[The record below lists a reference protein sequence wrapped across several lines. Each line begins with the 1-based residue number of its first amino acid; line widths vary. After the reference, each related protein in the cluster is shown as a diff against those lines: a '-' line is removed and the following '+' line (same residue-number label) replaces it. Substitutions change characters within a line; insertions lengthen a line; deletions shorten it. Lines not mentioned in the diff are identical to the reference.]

1 MNNNNQLL
9 NYEYI
14 FERKLIIMSADV
26 ETMFYVRETPW
37 HGLGVKVEKAL
48 SSRKALEIA
57 GLNWNVIQKP
67 IYTDDNVLIPSFKA
81 NVRESDGKILGVV
94 TDRYKI
100 VQNKEAFAFTDSLLG
115 EGVKY
120 ETAGSL
126 QGGKKVWLLANLPE
140 KYKIL
145 DDEVNSYM
153 VFSNSHDGTG
163 AIKVAMTPIRV
174 VCNNTL
180 NLALSSAKR
189 VWSANHTGNINAK
202 LDEAMKTLLLA
213 EHYMKNLNDEAE
225 VLSKVRLTDK
235 KVMNFVNELLPL
247 PEDASKIQE
256 KNITNL
262 RDDMKLRYF
271 DAPDLIYLPK
281 SAWRFVN
288 AVSDFST
295 HAAPVRKTLNY
306 KENLFA
312 KIVEGNPLI
321 DKAYDLVLNAA

>member
-115 EGVKY
+115 KGVKY

-225 VLSKVRLTDK
+225 VLSKVKLTDK

-271 DAPDLIYLPK
+271 DAPDLICLPK

-312 KIVEGNPLI
+312 KTVEGNPLI

>member
-1 MNNNNQLL
+1 
-9 NYEYI
+9 
-14 FERKLIIMSADV
+14 MSADV

-115 EGVKY
+115 KGVKY

-312 KIVEGNPLI
+312 KTVEGNPLI

>member
-225 VLSKVRLTDK
+225 VLSKVKLTDK

-312 KIVEGNPLI
+312 KTVEGNPLI